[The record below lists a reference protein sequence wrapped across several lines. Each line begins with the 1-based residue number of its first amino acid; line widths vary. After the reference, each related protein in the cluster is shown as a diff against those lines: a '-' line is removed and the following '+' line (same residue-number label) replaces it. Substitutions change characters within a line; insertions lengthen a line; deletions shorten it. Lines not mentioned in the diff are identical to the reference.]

1 MIKPKDYTPYALK
14 KYPEKDLRKEYSR
27 LRAIVQK
34 RLTRIIAAG
43 LDRTGAYKSRLAS
56 LPKLREI
63 QTQPSLRSNLV
74 ELYRFVQN
82 RTTVTQIREDRIKR
96 LESLQRYGLNWIN
109 EENLDRF
116 DDYMGYMR
124 EQGYIENYGSEEVV
138 EYYEK
143 MRSREEVIEELAG
156 GFEEWQSRNWKEN
169 KSFT

>member
-1 MIKPKDYTPYALK
+1 MIKPKDYTPHALK

-56 LPKLREI
+56 LPRLREI
-63 QTQPSLRSNLV
+63 QTQPSLRANLV
-74 ELYRFVQN
+74 ELYRFIQN

-96 LESLQRYGLNWIN
+96 LESLARYGLNWIDDN
-109 EENLDRF
+109 KLDRF
-116 DDYMGYMR
+116 EDYMAYMR
-124 EQGYIENYGSEEVV
+124 EQGYIENYGSDEVV

-143 MRSREEVIEELAG
+143 MKSRGDAIEELAG
-156 GFEEWQSRNWKEN
+156 GFEEWQGRHWKEN